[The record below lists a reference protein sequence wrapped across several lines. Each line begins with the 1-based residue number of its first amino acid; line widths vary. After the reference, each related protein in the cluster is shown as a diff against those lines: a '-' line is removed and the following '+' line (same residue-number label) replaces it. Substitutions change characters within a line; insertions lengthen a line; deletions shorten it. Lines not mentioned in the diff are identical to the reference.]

1 MLRNM
6 PLMMAISLSLLAF
19 GPTAAFANS
28 SNPPSPPFTTDTVST
43 HGGSNNTC
51 TAGTDGCNNTTDT
64 TTKQNPAEKNK
75 TQTCT
80 SPNKN
85 AC

>member
-28 SNPPSPPFTTDTVST
+28 AKPKCGTFDCATTGT

-51 TAGTDGCNNTTDT
+51 TVGTDGCNTTT
-64 TTKQNPAEKNK
+64 TTKSNPAGKNN
-75 TQTCT
+75 TNTCT
-80 SPNKN
+80 SPNPN
-85 AC
+85 VC

>member
-1 MLRNM
+1 MRN
-6 PLMMAISLSLLAF
+6 LCSVIMAISLSLLAF

-28 SNPPSPPFTTDTVST
+28 SNPKSPPFDSVSTGT

-51 TAGTDGCNNTTDT
+51 TVGTDGCNTTT
-64 TTKQNPAEKNK
+64 TTKSNPGGNNN
-75 TQTCT
+75 TSTCT

-85 AC
+85 VC